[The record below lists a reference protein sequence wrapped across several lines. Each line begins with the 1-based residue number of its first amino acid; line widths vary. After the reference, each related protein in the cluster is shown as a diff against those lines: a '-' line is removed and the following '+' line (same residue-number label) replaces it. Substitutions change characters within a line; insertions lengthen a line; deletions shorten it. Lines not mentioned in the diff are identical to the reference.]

1 MEYGSTIKIESETA
15 ETLIERKKI
24 KKRIRYK
31 SSWDIV
37 ITFYA
42 TIFRKNLSTVKFLS
56 FFRGLK

>member
-37 ITFYA
+37 ITFLCND
-42 TIFRKNLSTVKFLS
+42 FS
-56 FFRGLK
+56 